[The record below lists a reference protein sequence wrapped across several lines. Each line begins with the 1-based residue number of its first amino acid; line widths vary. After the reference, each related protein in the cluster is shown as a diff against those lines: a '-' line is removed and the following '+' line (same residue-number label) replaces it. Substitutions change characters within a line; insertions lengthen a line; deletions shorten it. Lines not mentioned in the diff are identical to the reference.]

1 MFSFICNVLKRIQN
15 SVSGPCSLAW
25 RNSMEGISRT
35 GESWLHCWLLHVQ
48 PLQAGCSPC
57 RLAAALDLVLSTQ
70 IQSCFGSVYWRPLM
84 AQQVKNPPAMQETQ
98 VPSVGQEG
106 PSAGG
111 NGNSLRYSCLKNPMD
126 KGAWWATVQRVAK
139 CRTWLSEKTHTYWGP
154 RPIIIAQNTCY

>member
-1 MFSFICNVLKRIQN
+1 MYWNEYRTLFLGHVAWPEGIPWRVSPEQEKAGYIAGFST
-15 SVSGPCSLAW
+15 CSL
-25 RNSMEGISRT
+25 
-35 GESWLHCWLLHVQ
+35 
-48 PLQAGCSPC
+48 C
-57 RLAAALDLVLSTQ
+57 RLAAALGLVLSTQ

-98 VPSVGQEG
+98 VPSLGQEG